1 MNKNLDR
8 YMPGSGAHGGGSL
21 LSLTGSCAAIRR
33 LRGFAGTHVRQLR
46 RTGYAQRDVVVG
58 KDRLFGKVCW

>member
-1 MNKNLDR
+1 MI
-8 YMPGSGAHGGGSL
+8 
-21 LSLTGSCAAIRR
+21 CR

-58 KDRLFGKVCW
+58 KDRLFGKFDGEFQWLEEINLFG